1 MKEYI
6 IFTIIG
12 ISSFCANAE
21 KFECMEYI
29 ETKQEVVGDTGTWSH
44 NDVNAKRMNFKQKF

>member
-29 ETKQEVVGDTGTWSH
+29 ETKQEVVGDTGEPLAGH
-44 NDVNAKRMNFKQKF
+44 PL